1 MFARYWCVHSHLFQ
15 RNNVKGTPMETDNKG
30 RLLLMRCRLC
40 SLFWLYSKRSDEKWA
55 AAAVWIMWSRRQL
68 QLFSSVFHL
77 TSVSQGYPTSWWQP
91 RRVSPSSSSLW
102 RLLTSAARNKKGCT
116 VLVKWEK
123 SELTKGKEKHFFFC
137 QVGGLTIKFNQ
148 ENFQTICTG
157 GSTQVLRMKL
167 CDSYKPF

>member
-1 MFARYWCVHSHLFQ
+1 MFAVVRSHLFQ
-15 RNNVKGTPMETDNKG
+15 RNNVKGTHMETDNKG
-30 RLLLMRCRLC
+30 CLFLMRCRLC

-91 RRVSPSSSSLW
+91 RRVSPGSSSLW

-123 SELTKGKEKHFFFC
+123 SELTKGKEKHFFF
-137 QVGGLTIKFNQ
+137 VGWGSSQSSLTRKTFKQ
-148 ENFQTICTG
+148 SAPE
-157 GSTQVLRMKL
+157 VLLR
-167 CDSYKPF
+167 S